1 MHRRRIRLGGRRIRR
16 DKIWLRPTPDVL
28 GASRG
33 SCLLVWPCTISP
45 KAWPWPLRRC
55 IRLIW
60 ALPLPWPLG
69 TFDSEP
75 MNGECGEALSGSI
88 SFLPHQ
94 QNLFSQFL
102 HNSLHN
108 IPEGIAIAIPCLAA
122 RPDSPWLAFGLAS
135 LSGLTEPLGA
145 IVALTV
151 LQVDME
157 SMGNWLAFVASIM
170 IAVAVAELFPEA
182 WRNAVADDAKAA
194 FWMGAVVGFVIMVGS
209 DAVLD
214 QSLEES

>member
-1 MHRRRIRLGGRRIRR
+1 MNEWEQFL
-16 DKIWLRPTPDVL
+16 
-28 GASRG
+28 
-33 SCLLVWPCTISP
+33 
-45 KAWPWPLRRC
+45 
-55 IRLIW
+55 RLI
-60 ALPLPWPLG
+60 LG
-69 TFDSEP
+69 QS
-75 MNGECGEALSGSI
+75 LS
-88 SFLPHQ
+88 PHQ

-145 IVALTV
+145 LVALTV

-182 WRNAVADDAKAA
+182 WRNAVADDAKAE

-214 QSLEES
+214 QSLEEN